1 MRRLR
6 HTPARTTTTVPVFAN
21 PSGRR
26 WRWVRAILLSLL
38 VVAVATAVVAVP
50 RVLAPPALAGAA
62 APGGPTIEEVGDD
75 APVIGSGPLVR
86 VVRLLRV
93 DGATYGQEPFTGQV
107 VSQLAGDDL
116 ETAGDAGYAL
126 QRYGYGAGVH
136 RTITLTFDD
145 GPNPVWTP
153 KLLDLLSRNNVPATF
168 FVTGSQTA
176 KYPEI
181 MQRIV
186 REGHTLGNHTLTHID
201 VSDTTAFRQQLE
213 MSLADRITRAQTGQG
228 ANFFRLPYEGDDE
241 DSTRGDTLGILRAQQ
256 AGYVIASHDFD
267 TLDWAH
273 AGGSADDIESPP
285 FGEQDNITMLLHDA
299 GGDRAATL
307 AYVERIV
314 GEARAAGYTFT
325 TMPQS
330 QPGIEDATAAV
341 EPALWDRM
349 ALWTAEALFVLPPE
363 LLYGLFVLALVTML
377 GFGLF
382 NAVLAV
388 VRARW
393 RTRPV
398 NTSREPVTVLIA
410 AYNEERVIARTLEYL
425 LRSEHPIGE
434 ILVVD
439 DGSTDGTSAEVRAVA
454 DRDPRVRLIRQ
465 DNAGKW
471 AALNR
476 GFAAARHEFVVTLD
490 ADTLFTPQTVGRLV
504 EQFHSSRVGAVAGVI
519 KVGNYSAN
527 VITRWQALEYV
538 TQIGL
543 ERAAGALLNAVMV
556 VPGAC
561 AAWRRTAGLEAGGY
575 NDSTL
580 AEDCELTLALHQHGW
595 RVEQADEAIAW
606 TEAPETLDA
615 LLKQRVRWMYGTI
628 QAVWQHRN
636 MLFRPRYGWLG
647 MLVMPMT
654 ALTITVPLLFT
665 PLIALGILQTLSAQ
679 GPLALGLYF
688 LAFAL
693 VYGLLAGIAVRLL
706 HERAEH
712 LLMVPVYR
720 LIYEPLR
727 VYLLYASLG
736 TALRGVR
743 LGWGKLTRT
752 AHMDEVAT
760 ATVRDVAPAPTPGR
774 EPVGVG
780 S

>member
-1 MRRLR
+1 
-6 HTPARTTTTVPVFAN
+6 VPVFAN

-26 WRWVRAILLSLL
+26 WRRLRAVLLTLL
-38 VVAVATAVVAVP
+38 VVAVASAIVAVP
-50 RVLAPPALAGAA
+50 RVLAPPALAGVA
-62 APGGPTIEEVGDD
+62 APDGPTPEEVGEDS
-75 APVIGSGPLVR
+75 PVIGEGPLVR

-93 DGATYGQEPFTGQV
+93 DGETFGQEPFTGQV
-107 VSQLAGDDL
+107 VAQLADDDVA
-116 ETAGDAGYAL
+116 TAGEAPYAL
-126 QRYGYGAGVH
+126 QRYGYGPSVS
-136 RTITLTFDD
+136 RTISLTFDD
-145 GPNPVWTP
+145 GPDPVWTP
-153 KLLDLLSRNNVPATF
+153 RLLDLLSEYGVPATF
-168 FVTGSQTA
+168 FVTGEQTA

-186 REGHTLGNHTLTHID
+186 REGHALGNHTLTHID
-201 VSDTTAFRQQLE
+201 VSDTTSFREQLE
-213 MSLADRITRAQTGQG
+213 VSLADRITRAQTGQS
-228 ANFFRLPYEGDDE
+228 ATFFRLPYEGDDDETTRE
-241 DSTRGDTLGILRAQQ
+241 DTVGILRAQQ
-256 AGYVIASHDFD
+256 MGYVIASHDFD

-273 AGGSADDIESPP
+273 SSGQLDGEIPLPP
-285 FGEQDNITMLLHDA
+285 LGEQDNITMLLHDA
-299 GGDRAATL
+299 GGDRSQTL
-307 AYVERIV
+307 AYVERLV
-314 GEARAAGYTFT
+314 REARDADYRFT

-330 QPGIEDATAAV
+330 QPEIAGATAAV
-341 EPALWDRM
+341 QPVLWDRL
-349 ALWTAEALFVLPPE
+349 ALWTAEALFVLPPF

-388 VRARW
+388 VRAR
-393 RTRPV
+393 RRDRRV
-398 NTSREPVTVLIA
+398 SSSHELVTVLIA

-439 DGSTDGTSAEVRAVA
+439 DGSTDATSAAVRSVA
-454 DRDPRVRLIRQ
+454 DRDPRVRLLRQ

-476 GFAAARHEFVVTLD
+476 GFAAARHEIVVTLD
-490 ADTLFTPQTVGRLV
+490 ADTLFTPQTVSALV
-504 EQFHSSRVGAVAGVI
+504 AQFHSPQVGAVAGVI
-519 KVGNYSAN
+519 KVGNHSAN
-527 VITRWQALEYV
+527 VITRWQALEYI

-543 ERAAGALLNAVMV
+543 ERAAGALLNAVLV

-561 AAWRRTAGLEAGGY
+561 AAWRRTAVFEAGGY
-575 NDSTL
+575 NNSTL
-580 AEDCELTLALHQHGW
+580 AEDCELTLALHRHGW
-595 RVEQADEAIAW
+595 QVEQADEAIAW

-615 LLKQRVRWMYGTI
+615 LLRQRVRWMYGTI
-628 QAVWQHRN
+628 QAVWRHRD
-636 MLFRPRYGWLG
+636 MLLRPRYGWLG

-654 ALTITVPLLFT
+654 VLTITVPLLFT
-665 PLIALGILQTLSAQ
+665 PLIALGVLQTLSAQ
-679 GPLALGLYF
+679 GPLALALYF
-688 LAFAL
+688 AAFAL
-693 VYGLLAGIAVRLL
+693 MYGVLAAIAVRLL

-743 LGWGKLTRT
+743 LGWGKLART
-752 AHMDEVAT
+752 ARMDEVAT
-760 ATVRDVAPAPTPGR
+760 ATAPAPERVPAAQ
-774 EPVGVG
+774 PVGVG